1 MLTGSFANLYLDLV
15 AERDHIEQDQKIT
28 ELIKHSFDIQ
38 CQLLAD
44 QKEGQ
49 EQENIEHGDPKSLNV
64 NDART
69 FMDL

>member
-1 MLTGSFANLYLDLV
+1 METGSFANLYLDLV
-15 AERDHIEQDQKIT
+15 AQRDHIEQDQKIT
-28 ELIKHSFDIQ
+28 DLIKHSFDIQ

-49 EQENIEHGDPKSLNV
+49 DQENIEHGDPKSFNV